1 MPEPVNSHEASEIL
15 FCHAMVTVRFH
26 MATIRKLNECWQ
38 VQTRKKDAP
47 AFSKTFISK
56 NDALCWARSQERLIE
71 IGEDLALQ
79 RNLEQ
84 IQVRN
89 LITRYERQIGSKKK
103 SYRVERYYYDVLR
116 RQNFASLQVRSI
128 KAADIQ
134 VWVDEMQTTHKASS
148 IHRL

>member
-26 MATIRKLNECWQ
+26 MATIRKRNECWQ
-38 VQTRKKDAP
+38 VQIRKKDAP

-89 LITRYERQIGSKKK
+89 LITRYEQQIGSKKK

>member
-1 MPEPVNSHEASEIL
+1 MQ
-15 FCHAMVTVRFH
+15 
-26 MATIRKLNECWQ
+26 IRK
-38 VQTRKKDAP
+38 KGAP
-47 AFSKTFISK
+47 AFSKTFTSK
-56 NDALCWARSQERLIE
+56 NDALYWARSQERLIE
-71 IGEDLALQ
+71 VGEDLALQ

-89 LITRYERQIGSKKK
+89 LITRYEQRIGSKKK

>member
-89 LITRYERQIGSKKK
+89 LITRYEQQIGSKKK